1 MNRAGARSWERLVL
15 DCPLP
20 RLEARVLLE
29 AASCRRREW
38 LIAHGDE
45 PADEASAQAF
55 ESLARRRIAGEPV
68 AYLVGSREFLGR
80 RFATTPAVLV
90 PRPETETLVS
100 FALARAAPGGRVI
113 DLGTGSGAIAITLA
127 CERDDLRIVA
137 TDRSEAALALA
148 RRNAQALCPRALET
162 GRLALRR
169 GDWWS
174 CVGGDERFDLVVSNP
189 PYVAD
194 DDPHLRE
201 GDLRFEPRGAL
212 AAGADGL
219 DALRAIVEGAPRH
232 VAPDGWIALEHGYG
246 QGEAVR
252 ALFTGDG
259 WRDVATLPDDA
270 GRQRITC
277 ARPFL

>member
-1 MNRAGARSWERLVL
+1 MTPALPRSWERLVL
-15 DCPLP
+15 GCPLP

-29 AASCRRREW
+29 AASGRRREW

-45 PADEASAQAF
+45 PADEPAVAAF
-55 ESLARRRIAGEPV
+55 ESLARRRLGGEPI
-68 AYLVGSREFLGR
+68 AYLVGAREFAGR

-90 PRPETETLVS
+90 PRPDTETLVG
-100 FALARAAPGGRVI
+100 FALAHAPARGRVL

-137 TDRSEAALALA
+137 TDRSEAALAIA
-148 RRNAQALCPRALET
+148 RRNAEALCPRALQT
-162 GRLALRR
+162 GRLELRA

-174 CVGGDERFDLVVSNP
+174 CIGDGERFDLVASNP

-201 GDLRFEPRGAL
+201 GDLRFEPRDAL

-219 DALRAIVEGAPRH
+219 DALRAIVQGAAPH
-232 VAPDGWIALEHGYG
+232 IAPDGWIALEHGYE
-246 QGEAVR
+246 QGAAVR
-252 ALFTGDG
+252 ALLAGRG
-259 WRDVATLPDDA
+259 WREVATRPDGA
-270 GRQRITC
+270 GRPRITC

>member
-1 MNRAGARSWERLVL
+1 VNAPPARSWERLVL
-15 DCPLP
+15 DCALP

-29 AASCRRREW
+29 AASGRRREW

-45 PADEASAQAF
+45 PADESAARAF
-55 ESLARRRIAGEPV
+55 EALARRRRRGEPI
-68 AYLVGSREFLGR
+68 AYLVGAREFAGR
-80 RFATTPAVLV
+80 RFATTSAVLV
-90 PRPETETLVS
+90 PRPETEM
-100 FALARAAPGGRVI
+100 LAAFVLAHAPAQGTVI

-148 RRNAQALCPRALET
+148 RRNAEALCPDALAR
-162 GRLALRR
+162 GHLDLRH

-174 CVGGDERFDLVVSNP
+174 CVGDDERFDVVVSNP

-194 DDPHLRE
+194 EDPHLRE

-212 AAGADGL
+212 AAGPEGL
-219 DALRAIVEGAPRH
+219 DALRAIVDGAARH
-232 VAPDGWIALEHGYG
+232 VSPHGWIALEHGHD
-246 QGEAVR
+246 QGAAVR
-252 ALFTGDG
+252 ALLAAAH
-259 WRDVATLPDDA
+259 WREVETRRDEA
-270 GRQRITC
+270 GSERITC

>member
-1 MNRAGARSWERLVL
+1 MTRVLPRSWERLVL

-29 AASCRRREW
+29 AASKRRREW

-45 PADEASAQAF
+45 PADESAAAAF
-55 ESLARRRIAGEPV
+55 ESLARRRLGGEPI
-68 AYLVGSREFLGR
+68 AYLVGAREFAGR
-80 RFATTPAVLV
+80 RFAATPAVLV
-90 PRPETETLVS
+90 PRPDTETLVA
-100 FALARAAPGGRVI
+100 FALANAPERGRVL

-127 CERDDLRIVA
+127 CERDDLRVVA
-137 TDRSEAALALA
+137 TDRSEAALAIA
-148 RRNAQALCPRALET
+148 RRNAEALCPHALAT
-162 GRLALRR
+162 GRLELRA

-174 CVGGDERFDLVVSNP
+174 CIGGDERFDLVASNP

-201 GDLRFEPRGAL
+201 GDLRFEPRDAL

-219 DALRAIVEGAPRH
+219 DALRAIVDGA
-232 VAPDGWIALEHGYG
+232 APHIAPNGWIALEHGHE

-252 ALFTGDG
+252 ALLAGRG
-259 WRDVATLPDDA
+259 WREVATRPDET
-270 GRQRITC
+270 GRPRITC